1 MRAILK
7 MTLFRH
13 VTKVRIKHIGTK
25 KSNYGGEGVGF
36 KKIGVGGG
44 VFIGLELG
52 PWAPIH

>member
-1 MRAILK
+1 MLK

-13 VTKVRIKHIGTK
+13 VTKVRIKHIGKK